1 MTDLRETGDPGFT
14 TQIDKVGWMFAV
26 TVVAITA
33 VAGMVAYHG
42 WEVVAP
48 TPHIVASR

>member
-1 MTDLRETGDPGFT
+1 
-14 TQIDKVGWMFAV
+14 MFAV
-26 TVVAITA
+26 AVVVITA

-42 WEVVAP
+42 WDAVLVP